1 MTAMTKFEDDLLIT
15 WVCCCQF
22 WLLLTGVHLLWVVT
36 FDRRSFPLFNGVW
49 CCFGGGYKFPW
60 LWVAVGGY
68 KFHVLGAYDKLKAME
83 QTVAKGKQ
91 LQDDCASVVK
101 KLRAMLHSTEEQL
114 RVHKKQTIFLTQLTA
129 KMIPKGL
136 HCLPLRL
143 TTEYYTLN
151 SSQHDFPNQEK
162 LEDPQLYRYA
172 LFSDNVLPAAVVVN
186 STITYAKDPSKHVFH
201 IVTDRLNY
209 ATMRMWFLVN
219 PPGKASIQVQNIEEF
234 TWLNASY
241 SPVLKQLGSQSMGNV
256 NGAVETCGESFH
268 RFDRIFSQKS
278 NVLCI

>member
-36 FDRRSFPLFNGVW
+36 FDRRSFPL
-49 CCFGGGYKFPW
+49 
-60 LWVAVGGY
+60 
-68 KFHVLGAYDKLKAME
+68 AYDKLKAME

-241 SPVLKQLGSQSMGNV
+241 SPVLKQLGSQSMV
-256 NGAVETCGESFH
+256 DYYF
-268 RFDRIFSQKS
+268 
-278 NVLCI
+278 